1 MPAAFGTA
9 GESAILRPGAAGKR
23 PRMAEKTA
31 GARLMGKEGSMDPA
45 FVIISGGARPASLR
59 RLVRSVVSLS
69 QGIPRRRI
77 IVVGAHDGDL
87 QDGVTYIPRED
98 LARRAAICQMR
109 NIGVDASE
117 GDPVILLDDDVEFPP
132 DWYEKIKERLSRPF
146 DLLTCRVLLPTGE
159 RWYDW
164 SWGSRRDPLCPPRML
179 DYAEKSE
186 NVYISG
192 CMMIIARRVFE
203 KVRFDETLANHQR
216 DDVDFCHRAADAGFG
231 IDIFTG
237 SYVIHH
243 LEPAGRSEADPA
255 SGTADFSRAVY
266 LYRLGRLA
274 EALEIFDAL
283 GESDRVKAPYH
294 GALCLIGLGRGAE
307 AEKRLNIAV
316 ENADLT
322 DMEQRRIY
330 YRAHYRLG
338 ALLEGE
344 GRLGEAAASYRGALA
359 GMPEHHEAAMG
370 LRRVMEGVTAK

>member
-1 MPAAFGTA
+1 M
-9 GESAILRPGAAGKR
+9 E
-23 PRMAEKTA
+23 
-31 GARLMGKEGSMDPA
+31 KEGFMHPA

-59 RLVRSVVSLS
+59 RLVRSIVS
-69 QGIPRRRI
+69 QDVPRRQI
-77 IVVGAHDGDL
+77 IVVGEHEDSL
-87 QDGVTYIPRED
+87 PVGVTFIPAAD
-98 LARRAAICQMR
+98 LAARAEICRMR
-109 NIGVDASE
+109 NIGIDASE
-117 GDPVILLDDDVEFPP
+117 GGPVILLDDDVEFPP
-132 DWYEKIKERLSRPF
+132 GWYADIRERLSRPF

-164 SWGSRRDPLCPPRML
+164 SWASREDPLCPPRML
-179 DYAEKSE
+179 GYSEKSE

-203 KVRFDETLANHQR
+203 KVRFDENLMNHQR
-216 DDVDFCHRAADAGFG
+216 DDVDFCHRAVSAGFD
-231 IDIFTG
+231 IDVFTG
-237 SYVIHH
+237 AYVIHH
-243 LEPAGRSEADPA
+243 LEPAGRSAADPA

-316 ENADLT
+316 ENADLA
-322 DMEQRRIY
+322 DVEQRRIY

-344 GRLGEAAASYRGALA
+344 WRLGEAAASYRKALE

-370 LRRVMEGVTAK
+370 LHRLAGGAAAK